1 MAFFLTEA
9 QVANLLTMPE
19 ALDAV
24 ERAFTAQG
32 QAEVLNNPRQRLY
45 LPDGVF
51 HIMGAAV
58 LSEGVFGFKAYASF
72 APKTRF
78 LFFLYDADNGNLL
91 CVMEADRLGQ
101 IRTGAASGV
110 ATRYMARHDARTL
123 GIIGAGW
130 QAETQVEA
138 VCTVRPIAR
147 VKVYSRHIE
156 RREQFAERM
165 SAQLGISIVAA
176 DTAEEAVRGSAVVV
190 CATTAREPILFG
202 EWLDDGTHINA
213 IGANALSR
221 REMDVSVFARCQ
233 TVAVDD
239 KEQAKVES
247 GEILSAI
254 EARKLN
260 WRQVHELA
268 EIVVGRVPGRTD
280 PAEVT
285 LFKSLGVALE
295 DVAVAHVVYRKALAQ
310 GLGQSLPF

>member
-9 QVANLLTMPE
+9 QVSSLLTVAE

-24 ERAFTAQG
+24 ERAFAAEG

-51 HIMGAAV
+51 HIMSAAV

-78 LFFLYDADNGNLL
+78 LVFLYDADNGNLL

-110 ATRYMARHDARTL
+110 ATQYMARHDARTL
-123 GIIGAGW
+123 GILGAGW

-138 VCTVRPIAR
+138 ICAVRPIAR
-147 VKVYSRHIE
+147 VKVYSRHPD
-156 RREQFAERM
+156 RREQFADRM
-165 SAQLGISIVAA
+165 SQRLGISVVPA

-190 CATTAREPILFG
+190 CATTAREPILHG

-221 REMDVSVFARCQ
+221 RELDVSVFARVR
-233 TVAVDD
+233 TIAVDD
-239 KEQAKVES
+239 REQARVES
-247 GEILSAI
+247 GEIITAV

-268 EIVVGRVPGRTD
+268 DIVVGRVPGRTD

-295 DVAVAHVVYRKALAQ
+295 DVAVAHLVYRKALAQ
-310 GLGQSLPF
+310 GVGQALPF

>member
-9 QVANLLTMPE
+9 QVHSLLTMSE
-19 ALDAV
+19 ALDALQ
-24 ERAFTAQG
+24 RAFAAEG

-51 HIMGAAV
+51 HLMSAAV
-58 LSEGVFGFKAYASF
+58 LSEGVFGYKAYASF

-123 GIIGAGW
+123 GILGTGW
-130 QAETQVEA
+130 QAETQLEA
-138 VCTVRPIAR
+138 VCSVRPIAR
-147 VKVYSRHIE
+147 VKVYSRRPD
-156 RREQFAERM
+156 RRDQFAEAMTQR
-165 SAQLGISIVAA
+165 LSIPVVATE
-176 DTAEEAVRGSAVVV
+176 TAEEAVRGSAVVV
-190 CATTAREPILFG
+190 CATTAREPILMG
-202 EWLDDGTHINA
+202 EWLDDGAHVNA

-221 REMDVSVFARCQ
+221 RELDVSVFARCRS
-233 TVAVDD
+233 VVVDD
-239 KEQAKVES
+239 REQARKES
-247 GEILSAI
+247 GEILTAI

-260 WRQVHELA
+260 RRQVHELA
-268 EIVVGRVPGRTD
+268 DIVVGRVPGRTD

-310 GLGQSLPF
+310 GIGQTLPF

>member
-1 MAFFLTEA
+1 MAFFLTES
-9 QVANLLTMPE
+9 QVHQLLTMTE

-24 ERAFTAQG
+24 ERAFAAQG

-51 HIMGAAV
+51 HLMSAAV

-101 IRTGAASGV
+101 VRTGAASGV
-110 ATRYMARHDARTL
+110 ATRYMARPDARTM
-123 GIIGAGW
+123 GILGAGW
-130 QAETQVEA
+130 QAQTQLEA
-138 VCTVRPIAR
+138 VCAVRPIAR
-147 VKVYSRHIE
+147 VKVFSRHVE
-156 RREQFAERM
+156 RRERFAEMM
-165 SAQLGISIVAA
+165 SERLGIAVVPV

-190 CATTAREPILFG
+190 TATTAREPVLLG
-202 EWLDDGTHINA
+202 EWIEEGTHINA

-221 REMDVSVFARCQ
+221 RELDLSVFARCHI
-233 TVAVDD
+233 VAVDD
-239 KEQAKVES
+239 RDQAKIES
-247 GEILSAI
+247 GELITAV

-260 WRQVHELA
+260 WRQVVELA
-268 EIVVGRVPGRTD
+268 DIVAGRVPGRVD
-280 PAEVT
+280 PASVT

-310 GLGQSLPF
+310 GVGQALPF

>member
-9 QVANLLTMPE
+9 QVSGLLAMPE
-19 ALDAV
+19 ALEAV
-24 ERAFTAQG
+24 ERAFA
-32 QAEVLNNPRQRLY
+32 AEGRAEAFNQPRQRLY

-51 HIMGAAV
+51 HIMSAAV
-58 LSEGVFGFKAYASF
+58 LNEGVFGFKAYASF

-138 VCTVRPIAR
+138 ICAVRPIAR
-147 VKVYSRHIE
+147 VKVFSRHPE

-165 SAQLGISIVAA
+165 SQRLSISVVAA
-176 DTAEEAVRGSAVVV
+176 DTAEEAARGSAIVV
-190 CATTAREPILFG
+190 CATTAREPVLFG

-213 IGANALSR
+213 IGANAVSR
-221 REMDVSVFARCQ
+221 RELDSSVLARCH

-239 KEQAKVES
+239 RDQARIES
-247 GEILSAI
+247 GELLTAI

-268 EIVVGRVPGRTD
+268 DIVAGRIPGRSD

-310 GLGQSLPF
+310 GVGQSLPF

>member
-9 QVANLLTMPE
+9 QVGSLLTMPE

-24 ERAFTAQG
+24 ERAFAAEG

-51 HIMGAAV
+51 HIMSAAV

-101 IRTGAASGV
+101 MRTGAASGV
-110 ATRYMARHDARTL
+110 ATRYMARHDARTM

-130 QAETQVEA
+130 QAQTQVEA
-138 VCTVRPIAR
+138 ICAVRPIAR
-147 VKVYSRHIE
+147 VKVYSRHPE
-156 RREQFAERM
+156 KREQFADYM
-165 SAQLGISIVAA
+165 SQRLGVSVVPA
-176 DTAEEAVRGSAVVV
+176 DTAEEATRGSAIVV
-190 CATTAREPILFG
+190 CATTAREPVLFG
-202 EWLDDGTHINA
+202 EWLDDGAHVNA
-213 IGANALSR
+213 IGANAFSR
-221 REMDVSVFARCQ
+221 RELDISVFARCQ

-239 KEQAKVES
+239 REQAKVES
-247 GEILSAI
+247 GELVTAV

-260 WRQVHELA
+260 WRQVVELA
-268 EIVVGRVPGRTD
+268 DIVAGRVPGRTD

-310 GLGQSLPF
+310 GVGQTLPF

>member
-51 HIMGAAV
+51 HLMGAAV

-91 CVMEADRLGQ
+91 CVVEADRLGQ

-123 GIIGAGW
+123 GIIGSGW

-165 SAQLGISIVAA
+165 SARLGISVVAA

-247 GEILSAI
+247 GEILTAI

-260 WRQVHELA
+260 WRQVHEMA
-268 EIVVGRVPGRTD
+268 DIVVGRVPGRTD
-280 PAEVT
+280 SAEVT

>member
-9 QVANLLTMPE
+9 QVATLLTMSE

-24 ERAFTAQG
+24 ERAFAAQG

-51 HIMGAAV
+51 HQMSAAL

-78 LFFLYDADNGNLL
+78 LVFLYDADNGNLL

-101 IRTGAASGV
+101 VRTGAASGI
-110 ATRYMARHDARTL
+110 ATRYMARQDARTL

-130 QAETQVEA
+130 QAETQLEA
-138 VCTVRPIAR
+138 VCAVRPIAR
-147 VKVYSRHIE
+147 VKVFSRHAE

-165 SAQLGISIVAA
+165 SQRLGISVVPA
-176 DTAEEAVRGSAVVV
+176 DTAEEATRGSAIVV
-190 CATTAREPILFG
+190 CATTAREPVLFG

-221 REMDVSVFARCQ
+221 RELDVSVFARCH

-239 KEQAKVES
+239 REQAKIES
-247 GEILSAI
+247 GEILTAV

-260 WRQVHELA
+260 WRQVIEMA
-268 EIVVGRVPGRTD
+268 DIVAGRVPGRTD

-285 LFKSLGVALE
+285 LFKSLGVAME

-310 GLGQSLPF
+310 GIGQSLPF

>member
-9 QVANLLTMPE
+9 QVHSLLTMPE

-24 ERAFTAQG
+24 ERAFAAEG

-51 HIMGAAV
+51 HIMSAAV
-58 LSEGVFGFKAYASF
+58 LSEGVFGFKAYSSF

-78 LFFLYDADNGNLL
+78 LFFLYDAGNGNLL

-123 GIIGAGW
+123 GVIGAGW
-130 QAETQVEA
+130 QAQTQVEA
-138 VCTVRPIAR
+138 ICAVRPVAR
-147 VKVYSRHIE
+147 VKVYSRHPE
-156 RREQFAERM
+156 RREQFAEMM
-165 SAQLGISIVAA
+165 SQRLGISVVPA
-176 DTAEEAVRGSAVVV
+176 DTAEQAARGSAIVV
-190 CATTAREPILFG
+190 CATTAREPVLLG
-202 EWLDDGTHINA
+202 EWLDDGVHVNA
-213 IGANALSR
+213 IGANAFSR
-221 REMDVSVFARCQ
+221 RELDVSVFARCH

-239 KEQAKVES
+239 REQAKVES
-247 GEILSAI
+247 GELVTAI

-260 WRQVHELA
+260 WRQVIELA
-268 EIVVGRVPGRTD
+268 DIVAGRVPGRTD

-295 DVAVAHVVYRKALAQ
+295 DLAVAHVVYRKALAQ
-310 GLGQSLPF
+310 GIGQTLPF

>member
-1 MAFFLTEA
+1 MAFFLTES
-9 QVANLLTMPE
+9 QVHQLLTMTE

-24 ERAFTAQG
+24 ERAFAAQG

-51 HIMGAAV
+51 HLMSAAV

-101 IRTGAASGV
+101 VRTGAASGV
-110 ATRYMARHDARTL
+110 ATRYMARPDARTM
-123 GIIGAGW
+123 GILGAGW
-130 QAETQVEA
+130 QAQTQLEA
-138 VCTVRPIAR
+138 VCAVRPIAR
-147 VKVYSRHIE
+147 VKVFSRHVE
-156 RREQFAERM
+156 RRERFAEMM
-165 SAQLGISIVAA
+165 SERLGIAVVPV

-190 CATTAREPILFG
+190 TATTAREPVLLG
-202 EWLDDGTHINA
+202 EWIEEGTHINA

-221 REMDVSVFARCQ
+221 RELDLSVFARCHI
-233 TVAVDD
+233 VAVDD
-239 KEQAKVES
+239 RDQAKIES
-247 GEILSAI
+247 GELITAV

-260 WRQVHELA
+260 WRQVVELA
-268 EIVVGRVPGRTD
+268 DIVAGRVPGRVD
-280 PAEVT
+280 PASVT

-295 DVAVAHVVYRKALAQ
+295 DLAVAHVVYRKALAQ
-310 GLGQSLPF
+310 GVGQALPF

>member
-9 QVANLLTMPE
+9 QVHSLLTMPE
-19 ALDAV
+19 ALDAL
-24 ERAFTAQG
+24 ERAFAAEG

-51 HIMGAAV
+51 HMMGAAL

-101 IRTGAASGV
+101 IRTGAASGI
-110 ATRYMARHDARTL
+110 ATQYMARHDARTM
-123 GIIGAGW
+123 GILGAGW

-138 VCTVRPIAR
+138 VCAVRSIAR
-147 VKVYSRHIE
+147 VKVYSRHPE
-156 RREQFAERM
+156 RRQQFADRM
-165 SAQLGISIVAA
+165 SERLGISAVPA
-176 DTAEEAVRGSAVVV
+176 DSAEEAVRGSAIVV
-190 CATTAREPILFG
+190 CATTAREPVLQG
-202 EWLDDGTHINA
+202 EWLDDGAHINA
-213 IGANALSR
+213 IGANAISR
-221 REMDVSVFARCQ
+221 RELDVSVFARCH
-233 TVAVDD
+233 TVVVDNR
-239 KEQAKVES
+239 EQAKVEA
-247 GEILSAI
+247 GEIIAAV
-254 EARKLN
+254 EARRLN

-268 EIVVGRVPGRTD
+268 DIVVGRVPGRTD

-285 LFKSLGVALE
+285 LFKSLGVAME

-310 GLGQSLPF
+310 GIGQGLPF

>member
-9 QVANLLTMPE
+9 QVHSLLTMSE
-19 ALDAV
+19 ALDALQ
-24 ERAFTAQG
+24 RAFAAEG

-51 HIMGAAV
+51 HLMSAAV
-58 LSEGVFGFKAYASF
+58 LSEGVFGYKAYASF

-123 GIIGAGW
+123 GILGTGW
-130 QAETQVEA
+130 QAETQLEA
-138 VCTVRPIAR
+138 VCSVRPIAR
-147 VKVYSRHIE
+147 VKVYSRRPD
-156 RREQFAERM
+156 RRDQFAEAMTQR
-165 SAQLGISIVAA
+165 LSIPVVATE
-176 DTAEEAVRGSAVVV
+176 TAEEAVRGSAVVV
-190 CATTAREPILFG
+190 CATTAREPILMG
-202 EWLDDGTHINA
+202 EWLDDGAHVNA
-213 IGANALSR
+213 VGANALSR
-221 REMDVSVFARCQ
+221 RELDVSVFARCRS
-233 TVAVDD
+233 VVVDD
-239 KEQAKVES
+239 REQARKES
-247 GEILSAI
+247 GEILTAI

-260 WRQVHELA
+260 RRQVHELA
-268 EIVVGRVPGRTD
+268 DIVVGRVPGRTD

-310 GLGQSLPF
+310 GIGQTLPF

>member
-247 GEILSAI
+247 GEMLSAI